1 MAIQSVSAATGF
13 PSFRRAS
20 AEGVRPHYDAA
31 AEQSAPRRSN
41 MPVERVIEGE
51 VLERG
56 GRAGAG
62 RNDFLERF
70 LMARHTASQGGT
82 YQADAAI
89 GAYLGNRQLDEA
101 LMRQDSRNI
110 DYYA

>member
-13 PSFRRAS
+13 PSYRRAS
-20 AEGVRPHYDAA
+20 AEGVRPLYDEA
-31 AEQSAPRRSN
+31 AEPVPRRSN

-70 LMARHTASQGGT
+70 LMAGHAASQGGT